1 MLKDTPQSEA
11 LIKYLATPDAGSA
24 WAKLGG
30 FISPNKRVDLSV
42 YPNVVARKAAK
53 ALIDA
58 GDNVVFDMSDQAPAA
73 FGGTA
78 GAGEWADLQNWV
90 RLPNN
95 VTAIEAKLEADAK
108 AAYGH

>member
-1 MLKDTPQSEA
+1 
-11 LIKYLATPDAGSA
+11 LIKYLASADAGTI

-30 FISPNKRVDLSV
+30 FISPNKRVDPSV
-42 YPNVVARKAAK
+42 YPNSVISKAAK

-78 GAGEWADLQNWV
+78 GAGEWADLQDWV
-90 RLPNN
+90 RNPSDIAG
-95 VTAIEAKLEADAK
+95 VEARLEADAK